1 MSCSVLRNR
10 DLEGTWGHWRHGNV
24 DSQGLMG
31 GPGAGGGGISTC
43 VSQAPSVVFSHT
55 HMQQCVREICLCQN
69 KQTGLFPLDEE
80 KKKFSKLKKKKI
92 PEKYR
97 IIITFRH
104 SIVDTQ

>member
-10 DLEGTWGHWRHGNV
+10 DLEGTGGHWRHGKV

-55 HMQQCVREICLCQN
+55 HMQQCVREIWLCQN

-80 KKKFSKLKKKKI
+80 KKKILQIKEKK
-92 PEKYR
+92 
-97 IIITFRH
+97 
-104 SIVDTQ
+104 TQKNAE